1 MANKKKR
8 STASGRKKS
17 SSQNGALSPAVFLAG
32 IILTIIAVAALFL
45 ARGPAPDE
53 LTHSRFALEDF
64 EVEVE
69 SALLRSGFTLEQI
82 DVRREPGLLH
92 YEIRGYMPSA
102 EALDRLKERL
112 QKRYAGIEDDR
123 RSDTSEVLIYHR
135 GALAC
140 LLQFEKREAP
150 IEPPALVAGK
160 PRVVIIMDDLGRSL
174 DRAREVV
181 NLGVPITFSIL
192 PGEVY
197 ATDVA
202 LLAARSGYE
211 IMVHLPM
218 EPHSYPA
225 TNPGDDALLLGQS
238 EKEIS
243 RRVQAFF
250 KKVPYASGANNHMGS
265 RFTEF
270 EPGMQTVLKAMHEK
284 GMFFIDS
291 RTTGNSVAGKV
302 AARIGVPNATRDIF
316 LDNVAD
322 VEAISE
328 QIRKL
333 VLLAERRG
341 KSIGIC
347 HPYPETIE
355 ALRRESKF
363 LRNGPV
369 EVVFASKLVSG

>member
-1 MANKKKR
+1 MASKKKR
-8 STASGRKKS
+8 STPTGRKKS
-17 SSQNGALSPAVFLAG
+17 SSQNGALSPVVFLAG
-32 IILTIIAVAALFL
+32 IILTIIAIAALFL

-53 LTHSRFALEDF
+53 LAQTRFALEDF

-82 DVRREPGLLH
+82 DIRREPGLLN

-102 EALDRLKERL
+102 EVLDRLKERL
-112 QKRYAGIEDDR
+112 QKRFSGIEDDR
-123 RSDTSEVLIYHR
+123 RTDSSEVLIYRR
-135 GALAC
+135 GALTC
-140 LLQFEKREAP
+140 LLQFENREAP
-150 IEPPALVAGK
+150 IEPPPLVAGK

-174 DRAREVV
+174 DRARDVV

-192 PGEVY
+192 PGEVF

-211 IMVHLPM
+211 VMVHLPM

-238 EKEIS
+238 EKEITH
-243 RRVQAFF
+243 RVQAYF

-270 EPGMQTVLKAMHEK
+270 EPGMQTVLKEMHEK

-302 AARIGVPNATRDIF
+302 ATRIGVPNATRDIF

-333 VLLAERRG
+333 VHLAERRG

-355 ALRRESKF
+355 ALRREVKF

>member
-8 STASGRKKS
+8 TTASGRKKS
-17 SSQNGALSPAVFLAG
+17 TSHNGSLSPSVFLAG

-45 ARGPAPDE
+45 ARGPAPVAPVAADF
-53 LTHSRFALEDF
+53 SLEDF

-82 DVRREPGLLH
+82 DVRRETGQLN
-92 YEIRGYMPSA
+92 YEIRGYMPTA
-102 EALDRLKERL
+102 EVLDRLKARL
-112 QKRYAGIEDDR
+112 QKRFDGIEDDR
-123 RSDTSEVLIYHR
+123 RPDSSEVLIYRR

-140 LLQFEKREAP
+140 LLAFEKREAP
-150 IEPPALVAGK
+150 IEPPPLIAGK

-174 DRAREVV
+174 ERAREVV

-192 PGEVY
+192 PGEVF

-211 IMVHLPM
+211 VMVHLPM

-238 EKEIS
+238 EQEIS
-243 RRVQAFF
+243 RRVQAYF

-270 EPGMQTVLKAMHEK
+270 ESGMQTVLKAMHEK

-291 RTTGNSVAGKV
+291 RTTGNSVAGRV
-302 AARIGVPNATRDIF
+302 ASTIGVPNATRDIF

-322 VEAISE
+322 ADAISE

-333 VLLAERRG
+333 VQLAERRG
-341 KSIGIC
+341 RAIGIC

-355 ALRRESKF
+355 ALRREVKF

-369 EVVFASKLVSG
+369 EVVFASKMVSG